1 MRALN
6 IIALNNDPFYL
17 QPAQGSREAF
27 LFLHGLGGGVY
38 EMRPLAEQLLQQ
50 GYAVAGFN
58 YPGHDQPT
66 PRMPASTWQQWYER
80 VEEQYL
86 RLLES
91 HDRVSLV
98 GFSTGCLLALHLAAR
113 YQQTERIHQLVLLS
127 PFLKVR
133 MEWYYLLQPERYVR
147 ALGGII
153 RHVPRWRLPIRDRE
167 MQALALEVAYFKTFN
182 IPAVRSAL
190 ELIQVVDGELEVV
203 DRPTLIVQST
213 GDRVVCATGAKIL
226 MERLASPQKE
236 VLWLEKSDHVI
247 LLDSERAQVA
257 ERIVGFVK
265 NNGSRAG
272 LHHST
277 GSP

>member
-1 MRALN
+1 MN
-6 IIALNNDPFYL
+6 ILALNNEPFYL
-17 QPAQGSREAF
+17 QPEQGSREAF

-38 EMRPLAEQLLQQ
+38 EMRPLAEQLWQQ

-58 YPGHDQPT
+58 YPGHDQPA

-80 VEEQYL
+80 VEEQYF

-98 GFSTGCLLALHLAAR
+98 GFSTGCLLALHLVA
-113 YQQTERIHQLVLLS
+113 QHQEKDRIHQLVLLS

-153 RHVPRWRLPIRDRE
+153 RHVPRWRLPIRDPQ
-167 MQALALEVAYFKTFN
+167 MQALALEAAYFKTFN

-190 ELIQVVDGELEVV
+190 ELIQRVDGEIERV

-213 GDRVVCATGAKIL
+213 GDRVVCSTGAKIL

-236 VLWLEKSDHVI
+236 VLWLEKSDHVL
-247 LLDSERAQVA
+247 LLDGERERIA
-257 ERIVGFVK
+257 ERVLSFVK
-265 NNGSRAG
+265 ANTHSAG
-272 LHHST
+272 LVT
-277 GSP
+277 GGGIS

>member
-1 MRALN
+1 MN

-38 EMRPLAEQLLQQ
+38 EMRPLAEELLRQ

-66 PRMPASTWQQWYER
+66 PRMPASTWQQWYQG
-80 VEEQYL
+80 VEQQYL

-98 GFSTGCLLALHLAAR
+98 GFSTGCLLALHLAAQ
-113 YQQTERIHQLVLLS
+113 YQQAERLHQLVLLS

-133 MEWYYLLQPERYVR
+133 MEWYYLLQPERYVK

-153 RHVPRWRLPIRDRE
+153 RHVPRWRLPIRDPQ
-167 MQALALEVAYFKTFN
+167 MHALALEAAYFKTFN

-190 ELIQVVDGELEVV
+190 ELIQLVEGEIERV

-213 GDRVVCATGAKIL
+213 GDRVVCSTGAKIL
-226 MERLASPQKE
+226 MARLASPQKE
-236 VLWLEKSDHVI
+236 VLWLEKSDHVL

-257 ERIVGFVK
+257 ERIVGFVRD
-265 NNGSRAG
+265 NAPVAG
-272 LHHST
+272 LDDST